1 MKTISTIAIAVAA
14 TPALAHTGHIATAG
28 GHSHWLAIGC
38 LAAAAVIAGLAFWR
52 RRREMERRA

>member
-1 MKTISTIAIAVAA
+1 MKTICSIAIALSA
-14 TPALAHTGHIATAG
+14 TPALAHTGHVAAAD
-28 GHSHWLAIGC
+28 GHSHWLAAGC